1 MLENGE
7 IEHPMFHFEE
17 ILLIAQ
23 NLKNQRAVSAVK

>member
-1 MLENGE
+1 MAETIGMLENGE

-23 NLKNQRAVSAVK
+23 SEK